1 MKTRHAVR
9 FSLVALIL
17 LTACSRHCC
26 DDRRDDCYYDHTSPQ
41 VPYGVYTVTGDNWV
55 KVYWEPVSDRD
66 LSTYGVYWNDT
77 ASGYYERIA
86 MTDATSYTVNGL
98 VNGETYYFAVDAW
111 DLCGNSSDLS
121 YETVFDTPRP
131 AGYGL
136 RLWEASEFPDE
147 AGIDFSEYSY
157 GTQGM
162 IVPWDDP
169 YADVYLESEGN
180 RLFLTA
186 TADDT
191 DLLFW
196 GYAETLDDI
205 DYAPDTGW
213 ISGGSLLISQSNAYL
228 VWTWDNHFAK
238 VLVTREQNDNI
249 TLDWAYQIDEGNP
262 ELCPAGVSGAQ
273 AWLPTKSRQRE
284 TGRMGKE

>member
-1 MKTRHAVR
+1 MDTRNTVR
-9 FSLVALIL
+9 LGLVALVV

-26 DDRRDDCYYDHTSPQ
+26 DDHKSDCYYDHTPPH
-41 VPYGVYTVTGDNWV
+41 VPYGVHTVTGDTWV

-86 MTDATSYTVNGL
+86 TTDATSYTVHGL
-98 VNGETYYFAVDAW
+98 TNGETYYFAVDAW

-147 AGIDFSEYSY
+147 AGIDFSEYTQ
-157 GTQGM
+157 GNQGM
-162 IVPWDDP
+162 IVPWDDL
-169 YADVYLESEGN
+169 YADIYLERDGD

-191 DLLFW
+191 DLLLW
-196 GYAETLDDI
+196 GHAETLDDI
-205 DYAPDTGW
+205 DYAPETGW
-213 ISGGSLLISQSNAYL
+213 MPGGSLLISQSNAYL

-238 VLVTREQNDNI
+238 VLVTRERDDNI
-249 TLDWAYQIDEGNP
+249 SLDWAYQTDEGNP
-262 ELCPAGVSGAQ
+262 ELCPTGVLGTKMWVPAKAEQRKPTQ
-273 AWLPTKSRQRE
+273 ARKD
-284 TGRMGKE
+284 